1 MYVNPFP
8 FGVFM
13 GVISTIVVEVAIL
26 IIMAVVRSNRK

>member
-8 FGVFM
+8 FGIFM

-26 IIMAVVRSNRK
+26 LIMAAVRSNKK